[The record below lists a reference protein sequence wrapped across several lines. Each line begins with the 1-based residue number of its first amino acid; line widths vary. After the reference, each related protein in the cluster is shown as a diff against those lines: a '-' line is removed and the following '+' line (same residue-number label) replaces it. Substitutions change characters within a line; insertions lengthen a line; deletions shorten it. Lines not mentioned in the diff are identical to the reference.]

1 MFDRFDPDAREAV
14 LHAKDEAARAGK
26 REIGT
31 EHLLL
36 SLLSRPG
43 HASAALKAAGADAG
57 DLREQIAPDHE
68 GPPAPSAAGQSGQ
81 SGPEQPGT
89 QHPADDLPMTH
100 RARHAMQLALQATQH
115 LRHRHISSGHLLL
128 GIIEQPDSGAVQALR
143 VAGIQVGALRADV
156 LQRMTSGSGRG
167 IP

>member
-1 MFDRFDPDAREAV
+1 MFERFDPDARAAV
-14 LHAKDEAARAGK
+14 MHARDEASRAGK

-36 SLLSRPG
+36 GLLSRPG
-43 HASAALKAAGADAG
+43 HASAALTAAGADAG
-57 DLREQIAPDHE
+57 DLREQIAPDNE
-68 GPPAPSAAGQSGQ
+68 GPPASSAAGQP
-81 SGPEQPGT
+81 GPEQPGT

-100 RARHAMQLALQATQH
+100 RARHAMQLALQATQR

-128 GIIEQPDSGAVQALR
+128 GIIEQPDSGAVRALS

-156 LQRMTSGSGRG
+156 LQRMTSGSGPSRAR
-167 IP
+167 I